1 MEGIKMATTIIT
13 ITIIV
18 TGLVGAIGG
27 NYTKKPAPAKEIA
40 QLFEPVDIDLVELMN
55 I

>member
-1 MEGIKMATTIIT
+1 MATT

-18 TGLVGAIGG
+18 IITGLVGAIGG
-27 NYTKKPAPAKEIA
+27 NYTKRPAPVKEVA
-40 QLFEPVDIDLVELMN
+40 QMFEPVDIDLVELMN

>member
-1 MEGIKMATTIIT
+1 MATTIIT

-27 NYTKKPAPAKEIA
+27 NYTKRPAPTKEVA
-40 QLFEPVDIDLVELMN
+40 QMFEVVDVDLIELMN

>member
-1 MEGIKMATTIIT
+1 MATTI
-13 ITIIV
+13 TIIIII

-27 NYTKKPAPAKEIA
+27 SRQRPAPREVA
-40 QLFEPVDIDLVELMN
+40 QMFEPVDIDLVELMN

>member
-1 MEGIKMATTIIT
+1 MATT

-18 TGLVGAIGG
+18 IITGLVGAIGG
-27 NYTKKPAPAKEIA
+27 NYTKRPAPAKEIA
-40 QLFEPVDIDLVELMN
+40 QMSEAVDIDLVELMN